1 MGQMVT
7 EASRHTQTRPGVLSH
22 SLVPGTVLGGRDI
35 LRQCRKDSLCPFM
48 PCSTVVVHSVIL
60 GQQWHVTWVLT
71 GSVET
76 KGVPLFYA
84 EIAGDSCLL
93 NLQPLLLSVSS
104 VHRRWGPGFQQ
115 QQGRLCPL
123 PLSCNAGYRPLR
135 ALVLT

>member
-1 MGQMVT
+1 MQKSLFVSLHALFNSSGSQ
-7 EASRHTQTRPGVLSH
+7 RH
-22 SLVPGTVLGGRDI
+22 PGTA
-35 LRQCRKDSLCPFM
+35 
-48 PCSTVVVHSVIL
+48 
-60 GQQWHVTWVLT
+60 WHGTWVLT

-123 PLSCNAGYRPLR
+123 PLFYNAGYRPLR